1 MRFLF
6 PLLFLPALALGQNF
20 IEPPMLRLDV
30 STGRLPPTENGCPS
44 RRSSCAWTSRASTV
58 APCNS
63 LVGRSRDTRL
73 LVVYG
78 YARLVGYDRNLE
90 LAPTSWN
97 RSKSRKAHLHPA
109 VAQGSSLVGCIR
121 LPLKTSAIT
130 GRTSRITRSSSPAGP
145 PRDLLVD
152 GEPPKFE
159 MLSDT
164 VLRYTWHKPNL
175 HFLPR
180 QAGASPLFIYR
191 PAHYLKALHKK
202 YSEKVRKA
210 EADGTAKR
218 RWSAVH
224 NRADN
229 LTNRTTRICRRCSRG

>member
-6 PLLFLPALALGQNF
+6 PLLFLPAVALGQNF

-30 STGRLPPTENGCPS
+30 STGRLPPTEKRLPQPPLVVRMDEPGKHGG
-44 RRSSCAWTSRASTV
+44 ALH
-58 APCNS
+58 S

-90 LAPTSWN
+90 LAPDILESFEVQEGRIFTL
-97 RSKSRKAHLHPA
+97 RLRKAHRWSDGHPFTTEDFRYYWED
-109 VAQGSSLVGCIR
+109 VANNKEL
-121 LPLKTSAIT
+121 
-130 GRTSRITRSSSPAGP
+130 SPAGP

-159 MLSDT
+159 VLSDT
-164 VLRYTWHKPNL
+164 VVRYTWHKPNP

-191 PAHYLKALHKK
+191 PAHYLKSFHKK

-218 RWSAVH
+218 RW
-224 NRADN
+224 
-229 LTNRTTRICRRCSRG
+229 